1 MHLLPP
7 LNQDDVHA
15 VKAFGEAG
23 CQMSLPAEV
32 SPDVEPSTL
41 FDFIPSSE
49 NLDEIISGLGE

>member
-23 CQMSLPAEV
+23 CQMSLPSEV

-41 FDFIPSSE
+41 FDFIPSS
-49 NLDEIISGLGE
+49 